1 MTLFESFNEMNRLP
15 SDLVSVV
22 VFVREDGGE
31 EDQQEHSS
39 SRHDH
44 HGQSCPVLSHSR
56 VSHSLSILSNSLTER
71 SEIEEN

>member
-39 SRHDH
+39 SRHHH
-44 HGQSCPVLSHSR
+44 HGQSCPVSYHSR
-56 VSHSLSILSNSLTER
+56 VSHSLSILSNSLTEM
-71 SEIEEN
+71 SEIEED